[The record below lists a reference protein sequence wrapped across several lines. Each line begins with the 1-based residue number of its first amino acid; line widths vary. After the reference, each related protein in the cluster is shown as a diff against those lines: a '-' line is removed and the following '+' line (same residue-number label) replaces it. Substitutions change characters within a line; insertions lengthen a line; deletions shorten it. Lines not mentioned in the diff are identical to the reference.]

1 MKAEEKYINKQGEA
15 RRRTLFPDISD
26 EKWNDWHWQVSHRI
40 SDVDTL
46 KLYLPLN
53 EEEEEGSRKA
63 LETFRMAI
71 TPYYLTLID
80 PNDPNDP
87 VRKQA
92 VPTGDEAYRSPE
104 DLEDP
109 LEEDGDSPVP
119 GLTHRYPDRVL
130 FLITDQ
136 CAMY

>member
-1 MKAEEKYINKQGEA
+1 
-15 RRRTLFPDISD
+15 
-26 EKWNDWHWQVSHRI
+26 
-40 SDVDTL
+40 
-46 KLYLPLN
+46 
-53 EEEEEGSRKA
+53 
-63 LETFRMAI
+63 MAI

-92 VPTGDEAYRSPE
+92 VPTGNEAYRSPE
-104 DLEDP
+104 DLLDRLED
-109 LEEDGDSPVP
+109 DCVSPVP

-136 CAMY
+136 CAMYCRHCTRRRLAGQKDGARTESRYDDCIEIYS